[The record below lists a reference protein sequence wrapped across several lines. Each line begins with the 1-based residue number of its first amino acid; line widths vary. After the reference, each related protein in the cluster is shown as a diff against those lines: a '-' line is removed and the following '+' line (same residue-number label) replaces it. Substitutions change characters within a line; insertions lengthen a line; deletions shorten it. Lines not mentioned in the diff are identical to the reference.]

1 MEYNVKIPA
10 FEGAFDLLFH
20 LVEKEKFELN
30 DIPLAKIT
38 NDYLEMIKMMQE
50 LDIHLAGEFLVM
62 AASLLRLKSQAL
74 LPKGNEYERFLNP
87 MGSSMELDIPD
98 PDMEESTPF
107 YFDTQEEMIS
117 KLKEYKIYKDM
128 AHKLRECETQNNK
141 IYYKT
146 TEIEYKSSLSVDD
159 LNVNNLMT
167 AFQNAIK
174 NIKDKKVHKIVVE
187 KISVE
192 DKIAQILKKMTG
204 GIGSTFDELLE
215 AADTKHEIVMTFL
228 AILELIKSNRI
239 LVSQESNFAEIKV
252 AAIPQME
259 YAGAVA

>member
-1 MEYNVKIPA
+1 MDYNVKIPV
-10 FEGAFDLLFH
+10 FEGPFDLLFH
-20 LVEKEKFELN
+20 LVEKEKFDLN
-30 DIPLAKIT
+30 DVPLAKIT

-74 LPKGNEYERFLNP
+74 LPKGNEYDRFLNP
-87 MGSSMELDIPD
+87 MGSGMELDIPD

-107 YFDTQEEMIS
+107 YFETQEEMVS

-128 AHKLRECETQNNK
+128 AHKLRECETQNSK

-174 NIKDKKVHKIVVE
+174 NIKDKRVHKIVVE
-187 KISVE
+187 KVSVE
-192 DKIAQILKKMTG
+192 DKIAQILKRMTG
-204 GIGSTFDELLE
+204 GTKTTFDELLDMAE
-215 AADTKHEIVMTFL
+215 TKHEIVMTFL
-228 AILELIKSNRI
+228 AILELIKSQKI
-239 LVSQESNFAEIKV
+239 LVAQEGNFAQIKV
-252 AAIPQME
+252 TPVPQLE
-259 YAGAVA
+259 YAVA